1 MGFRRFAWQ
10 LTVFCCALLPAS
22 GWASAKDVAKRVL
35 ASTVFITAF
44 DGAGQP
50 LKLGSGFVSADGFVV
65 TNNHV
70 IRDARVL
77 TVRLIGSSD
86 EVRVESVAWSEAS
99 VDLAV
104 LKLPL
109 KAPPLS
115 TRNSAVVVGEEVY
128 AAGNP
133 KGLEGT
139 FSNGIVS
146 SIRLEGQLIQLT
158 APISPGSSGGPIV
171 DSSGAVVGVAVATYR
186 DGQNLNFAIPIG
198 FVPQEFVTAPKG
210 KTGRSSLALPRADA
224 PQLLDAPLSPV
235 EAYNFR
241 WKEDP
246 KKQCF
251 ANADFDF
258 SLRNRSEFVVSRV
271 RILVLFFDE
280 RGESIH
286 SELVAY
292 PSGGALLAGGERS
305 AIQPNAPK
313 FTLGLGSLATAP
325 CEVAKLSS
333 RAELRVLSV
342 EVAAK

>member
-1 MGFRRFAWQ
+1 MAFRRFVWR
-10 LTVFCCALLPAS
+10 LTVFCCAVFPAS

-70 IRDARVL
+70 IRDARAL

-104 LKLPL
+104 LKVPL

-115 TRNSAVVVGEEVY
+115 TRNSAVAVGEEVY

-146 SIRLEGQLIQLT
+146 SIRLGGQLIQLT

-171 DSSGAVVGVAVATYR
+171 DSAGAVVGVAVATYR

-198 FVPQEFVTAPKG
+198 FVPAQFVRAPKG
-210 KTGRSSLALPRADA
+210 SARRSSLAPPRADA
-224 PQLLDAPLSPV
+224 PQLVDAPLSPV

-241 WKEDP
+241 WKEEP
-246 KKQCF
+246 KKECGF
-251 ANADFDF
+251 ASAEFDF

-271 RILVLFFDE
+271 RVLVIFYDE
-280 RGESIH
+280 KGESIH
-286 SELVAY
+286 SEMVVY
-292 PSGGALLAGGERS
+292 PGLLTGEERGT
-305 AIQPNAPK
+305 IQPNTPK
-313 FTLGLGSLATAP
+313 FTLGIGSLATAP

-333 RAELRVLSV
+333 RVELRVLSV